1 MGDRA
6 WQVPQD
12 AFVGAWNGAG
22 TLTEVVE
29 RVKELAGGNVPRWA
43 VMARAVSLRKEG
55 VVLKNHLTAP
65 PLRESEGKAVNP
77 AA

>member
-1 MGDRA
+1 MGPIVYPLNVISVGMLSERG
-6 WQVPQD
+6 D
-12 AFVGAWNGAG
+12 AK
-22 TLTEVVE
+22 T
-29 RVKELAGGNVPRWA
+29 A

-65 PLRESEGKAVNP
+65 PLREPEGKAVSP

>member
-1 MGDRA
+1 MT
-6 WQVPQD
+6 VV
-12 AFVGAWNGAG
+12 VGPPRTCSRLRGAVLCRKRG
-22 TLTEVVE
+22 G
-29 RVKELAGGNVPRWA
+29 LAGGNVPRWA

-65 PLRESEGKAVNP
+65 PLRESDGKAVNT